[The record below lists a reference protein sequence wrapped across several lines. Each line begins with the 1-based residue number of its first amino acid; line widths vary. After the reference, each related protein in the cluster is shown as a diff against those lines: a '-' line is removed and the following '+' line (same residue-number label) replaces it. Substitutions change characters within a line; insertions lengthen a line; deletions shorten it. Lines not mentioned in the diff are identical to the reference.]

1 MKTIKLLD
9 VNFQYIPSAKTNI
22 VETLKKVG
30 FTLPSE
36 DIRYQE
42 KWRRIRNSASINE
55 VLKK

>member
-22 VETLKKVG
+22 VETLKRVG

-36 DIRYQE
+36 DKRYQE
-42 KWRRIRNSASINE
+42 KWRRIRNSAAINE
-55 VLKK
+55 GLKK